1 MFLAIR
7 EIRHSPTRFVL
18 ISAII
23 FLVSY
28 LVFFLTGLA
37 FGLASSYTGVI
48 DTWGAR
54 SVIVSETANQNM
66 LTSRV
71 TASDIE
77 GLSDS
82 HDATEVFVRA
92 CVYEIPEDLREEG
105 DTPAN
110 ETEAAFL
117 FGVHLDSSAMPDLR
131 DGSLPQSDTDL
142 VVPASF
148 QTKGYAIGDTLRLVD
163 SDTTWTITGFSE
175 GQTYQAAP
183 AFFISYDAYATTF
196 DYALKTRDDQV
207 IAQALLINDDL
218 NSDEHTILE
227 DHQLEALTM
236 DELKAGLPGY
246 QAQILTFTFMI
257 ASLIGITA
265 FVLGIFIYVLT
276 LQKRSIFGIM
286 KAQGVPTSY
295 ILFSGAVQTM
305 VLTFFGV
312 FFGVGLA
319 VASGYFLGGVLPF
332 RIDLTLY
339 SAVAGSFFIFT
350 LFGAL
355 APIRTISKI
364 DPLEAIG

>member
-28 LVFFLTGLA
+28 LVFFLAGLA
-37 FGLASSYTGVI
+37 YGLASSYTGVI
-48 DTWGAR
+48 DTWGSR

-71 TASDIE
+71 TDVDVE
-77 GLSDS
+77 GLAQGHDS
-82 HDATEVFVRA
+82 TEVFVRA
-92 CVYEIPEDLREEG
+92 SVYEIPEKLRKDEESS
-105 DTPAN
+105 ASQ
-110 ETEAAFL
+110 TEAAFL
-117 FGVHLDSSAMPDLR
+117 FGVHLDSYAMPAIR
-131 DGSLPQSDTDL
+131 EGSLPENETDI

-148 QTKGYAIGDTLRLVD
+148 QTAGYAIGDSLTLVD
-163 SDTTWTITGFSE
+163 SDTRWTITGFSE

-183 AFFISYDAYATTF
+183 AFFISYDNFASTF
-196 DYALKTRDDQV
+196 DYALKTRDAQV
-207 IAQALLINDDL
+207 IAQALLVTDDL
-218 NSDEHTILE
+218 SSAEREALE
-227 DHQLEALTM
+227 AHQLELLTM

-276 LQKRSIFGIM
+276 LQKRAIFGIM

-312 FFGVGLA
+312 FFGVSLA
-319 VASGYFLGGVLPF
+319 VASGYFLSAVLPF
-332 RIDLTLY
+332 RVDLTLY
-339 SAVAGSFFIFT
+339 SAVAASFFVFT
-350 LFGAL
+350 LCGAL
-355 APIRTISKI
+355 APIRTISRI